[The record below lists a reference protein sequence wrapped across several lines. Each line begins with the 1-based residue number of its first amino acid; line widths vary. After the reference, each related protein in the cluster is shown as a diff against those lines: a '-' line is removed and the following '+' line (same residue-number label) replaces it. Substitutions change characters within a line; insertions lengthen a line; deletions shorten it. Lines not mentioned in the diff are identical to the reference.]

1 MGRATTIAAIPKA
14 PTGIRGLDEVLLG
27 GLPSGRA
34 TLVGGGP
41 GTGKTLLGLEF
52 LCRGALAGE
61 PGLLVSFEEG
71 ADEIRRNARTLGW
84 DLDALERAGML
95 VLLDLD
101 PPIRAQQTGDFD
113 LGGLLA
119 ILDGRIRDAGIRRV
133 LIDAVDVLLR
143 IFQDPRREEDELILL
158 HDRLVGQDQTVVLTV
173 KASG

>member
-1 MGRATTIAAIPKA
+1 MAPTGRTPVPGTTGRATTIAAIPKA

-27 GLPSGRA
+27 GLPRGRA

-84 DLDALERAGML
+84 DIDAFERA
-95 VLLDLD
+95 
-101 PPIRAQQTGDFD
+101 
-113 LGGLLA
+113 
-119 ILDGRIRDAGIRRV
+119 
-133 LIDAVDVLLR
+133 
-143 IFQDPRREEDELILL
+143 
-158 HDRLVGQDQTVVLTV
+158 
-173 KASG
+173 